1 MKTAAILLIGNE
13 LLSGKIRDE
22 NAAWLIQRLR
32 VLGVGLRRVAIVPDE
47 PEAII
52 DELRRMASTV
62 DHVFTSGGVGPT
74 HDDVTMDAVGA
85 AFGVEVEAH
94 PQLVALIT
102 GYYQERLLPDHLR
115 MARVPVGT
123 ELLEGG
129 EVRWPVCV
137 FRNVVILPGV
147 PELFRLKF
155 DAVADRYRD
164 GAFFLRSIYL
174 DADEG
179 QFASAL
185 REVERL
191 FPVAVGSYPRFTK
204 GDYRARVT
212 VEARDP
218 APVDAAMAA
227 LTQALAAEWVVRC
240 DPPVTPP
247 ESAPES
253 APETAPESGAGGP
266 QRLDE
271 K

>member
-47 PEAII
+47 PLAII
-52 DELRRMASTV
+52 EELRRMAGSV

-85 AFGVEVEAH
+85 AFGVAVEEH
-94 PQLVALIT
+94 PQLVSLIT
-102 GYYQERLLPDHLR
+102 GYYQEKLLPDHLR
-115 MARVPVGT
+115 MARVPAGT
-123 ELLEGG
+123 ELLAGG

-155 DAVADRYRD
+155 DAVADRFRD
-164 GAFFLRSIYL
+164 GAFFLRSVYL

-179 QFASAL
+179 QIAQAL
-185 REVERL
+185 RDVEGA
-191 FPVAVGSYPRFTK
+191 FPVAVGSYPRFTQ
-204 GDYRARVT
+204 GDYRVRVT

-218 APVDAAMAA
+218 APVDAAMDA
-227 LTQALAAEWVVRC
+227 LLAVLVPGWVVRC
-240 DPPVTPP
+240 DAPVREAAIEATT
-247 ESAPES
+247 EA
-253 APETAPESGAGGP
+253 A

>member
-13 LLSGKIRDE
+13 LLSGKVRDE

-32 VLGVGLRRVAIVPDE
+32 VLGVNLRRVAIVPDE
-47 PEAII
+47 PDAIV
-52 DELRRMASTV
+52 DELRRLAASV

-74 HDDVTMDAVGA
+74 HDDVTMDSVAA
-85 AFGVEVEAH
+85 AFGVPVEEH
-94 PQLVALIT
+94 PALVALIRA
-102 GYYQERLLPDHLR
+102 YYKEKTLPDHLR
-115 MARVPVGT
+115 MARVPAGT

-164 GAFFLRSIYL
+164 GAFFLRSVYL

-179 QFASAL
+179 QIAEPL
-185 REVERL
+185 REVERSH
-191 FPVAVGSYPRFTK
+191 PVAIGSYPRFSK
-204 GDYRARVT
+204 GDFRVRVT
-212 VEARDP
+212 IEARAP
-218 APVDAAMAA
+218 EPVDAAVDA
-227 LTQALAAEWVVRC
+227 LLARLAPEWVVRV
-240 DPPVTPP
+240 D
-247 ESAPES
+247 
-253 APETAPESGAGGP
+253 